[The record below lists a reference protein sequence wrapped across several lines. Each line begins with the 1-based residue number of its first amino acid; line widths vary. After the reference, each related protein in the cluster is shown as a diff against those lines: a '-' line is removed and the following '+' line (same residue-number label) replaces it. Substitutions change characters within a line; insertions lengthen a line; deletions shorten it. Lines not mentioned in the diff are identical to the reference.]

1 MYQMLRYCDNDH
13 IYLMLREVLRNFF
26 PLEIEDEQQFDR
38 QNLDVGWTEMEI
50 LESCYCC
57 KRWKRTHRM
66 ERERQFNV
74 NSTFDILIQVK
85 LVLSSE
91 WGSLE

>member
-38 QNLDVGWTEMEI
+38 QNLDVG
-50 LESCYCC
+50 
-57 KRWKRTHRM
+57 
-66 ERERQFNV
+66 
-74 NSTFDILIQVK
+74 
-85 LVLSSE
+85 
-91 WGSLE
+91 